1 MLIAQYSLSQ
11 NKVAMTTTKNFIVDD
26 LLIAS

>member
-1 MLIAQYSLSQ
+1 MLIVQYLLSQ